1 MSPEQFI
8 QSRKA
13 AWEALSELL
22 DQSDKQY
29 TTSQVA
35 QIGRLYRATTS
46 DLALAQRDFPYHDV
60 TSYLNQ
66 LVARGHAI
74 VYRSQP
80 FSWQQIRHFLTHLI
94 PQTYRANY
102 RFILLASLLLFLPA
116 IYAGIDTRYNPDRAR
131 RYIPV
136 AGQGII
142 EEVEAKEPWF
152 YFEGDDQPVASA
164 LITTNNIQVSIFAFG
179 GGMTA
184 GVYTLLIMM
193 QNGFMLGSLLGLA
206 SYHEFFD
213 LWNFVIGH
221 GVIELSVIGLAGGA
235 GLILTNAMLSP
246 GNLTRRDAL
255 YLAGREALILL
266 IGAALM
272 LIVAGLIEGFISPR
286 EFLPPP
292 IKWGVG
298 IGSGILM
305 YSYFLLSGRN
315 E

>member
-8 QSRKA
+8 QFRKS
-13 AWEALSELL
+13 AWEELSSLL
-22 DQSDKQY
+22 EQSDTRY
-29 TTSQVA
+29 STSQVT
-35 QIGRLYRATTS
+35 QIGRLYRATSS

-60 TSYLNQ
+60 THYLNQ
-66 LVARGHAI
+66 LVARSHAV

-80 FSWQQIRHFLTHLI
+80 FTLQQIRYFLTHLI
-94 PQTYRANY
+94 PQTYRANAC
-102 RFILLASLLLFLPA
+102 FILIASLLLFLPA
-116 IYAGIDTRYNPDRAR
+116 IYAGIDTWLNPDNAR
-131 RYIPV
+131 LYIPV

-142 EEVEAKEPWF
+142 EEVEEKAPWF
-152 YFEGDDQPVASA
+152 YFEGEDQPIASA
-164 LITTNNIQVSIFAFG
+164 MITTNNIRVSILAFA

-184 GVYTLLIMM
+184 GIYTLFVMI

-213 LWNFVIGH
+213 LWNFVIAH
-221 GVIELSVIGLAGGA
+221 GVIELSVIGIAGGA
-235 GLILTNAMLSP
+235 GLVLTNAMLNP
-246 GNLTRRDAL
+246 GKLSRVDAI
-255 YLAGREALILL
+255 YLAGRQALILL

-305 YSYFLLSGRN
+305 Y
-315 E
+315 

>member
-8 QSRKA
+8 ESRKA
-13 AWEALSELL
+13 AWEELTRLL
-22 DQSDKQY
+22 DQSDKRSS
-29 TTSQVA
+29 TGQVA
-35 QIGRLYRATTS
+35 QIGRLYRAATS
-46 DLALAQRDFPYHDV
+46 DLALAQRDFPFHDV

-66 LVARGHAI
+66 LVARGHAT

-80 FSWQQIRHFLTHLI
+80 FSGQQVRRFLTHTI

-116 IYAGIDTRYNPDRAR
+116 IYSGIDTYFNPNNAR

-136 AGQGII
+136 QGQAII
-142 EEVEAKEPWF
+142 EEVEAQEPWF
-152 YFEGDDQPVASA
+152 YFEGDDRPTFSA
-164 LITTNNIQVSIFAFG
+164 MITTNNIQVSIFAFA

-184 GVYTLLIMM
+184 GVYTLLIMI
-193 QNGFMLGSLLGLA
+193 QNGIMLGSLLGLA
-206 SYHEFFD
+206 SFHQFDD

-235 GLILTNAMLSP
+235 GLMLAWAMLYP
-246 GNLTRRDAL
+246 GNLTRSDAI
-255 YLAGREALILL
+255 YKAGREALILL

-272 LIVAGLIEGFISPR
+272 LIIAGLIEGFISPR

-292 IKWGVG
+292 VKWSVG
-298 IGSGILM
+298 IVSGIFM
-305 YSYFLLSGRN
+305 YSYFLLAGRTK
-315 E
+315 